1 MYIFLEPAKY
11 LYIILEIIK
20 KTYLFVAFML
30 MVVLALSHAF
40 LILLQHPDFT
50 NLTPKASTS
59 TLTNPTG
66 EIVGTITADFDRIND
81 NPSKDLVTSF
91 LSTYAWLRGSY
102 AQDDRWDFWAVQ
114 ALTLTASLFSITVV
128 QNIFI
133 AFIW

>member
-1 MYIFLEPAKY
+1 
-11 LYIILEIIK
+11 
-20 KTYLFVAFML
+20 ML

-50 NLTPKASTS
+50 NLTQKSSTS
-59 TLTNPTG
+59 TLSGPTG
-66 EIVGTITADFDRIND
+66 EIIGKITEDFDRTSD

-91 LSTYAWLRGSY
+91 LSTYNWLRGSY

-114 ALTLTASLFSITVV
+114 ALTLTASLFTITVV